1 VAKII
6 DSENNH
12 ANIPASARTWKIFL
26 VRAPRQEILEG
37 KSQFSQPA
45 CEFYLFLIL
54 AGACNCFAAA
64 ADRMQFAEGK
74 GRIYEYKKRSRVIWW
89 YARLITGAIGA
100 QNWLMPVSQCWDS
113 GQQKVCFC
121 RCAQW
126 KKNIV
131 VIVRVSFP
139 SKCRAK
145 KQ

>member
-6 DSENNH
+6 DPENNR
-12 ANIPASARTWKIFL
+12 ANIPASTRTKIFL

-74 GRIYEYKKRSRVIWW
+74 GRIYEYKKRSRVI
-89 YARLITGAIGA
+89 
-100 QNWLMPVSQCWDS
+100 
-113 GQQKVCFC
+113 
-121 RCAQW
+121 
-126 KKNIV
+126 
-131 VIVRVSFP
+131 
-139 SKCRAK
+139 
-145 KQ
+145 